1 MLSLLRAAALCLWLP
16 AAAAS
21 VPAAPVEV
29 DDGLKSIDLAS
40 RLEVLEDPSG
50 KLDFDAATAS
60 PDFQPVPEKGPNFGF
75 SHSAW
80 WVRLTLANR
89 EAHDREL
96 VLRQGYP
103 LIDYVDLWSP
113 QQDGSWKHTATG
125 DLRNFDTR
133 EFSHRDFLFSV
144 QLPASEQRTY
154 YLRFASSGPI
164 DIALTLYE
172 PTTLLGSISEEQ
184 LAYGAYFG
192 GFLVLV
198 LYNFFMFLVVRDRAF
213 FYYLLYAISYGL
225 YFSVFNGLSFQFLWP
240 QQPVWGNM
248 SLLVLL
254 SLSLIFGMQ
263 FTRKFLDTRL
273 NSSRQD
279 RFAVI
284 LQALAVVALLLSF
297 FLPYSILI
305 LPLALLTVVVTATI
319 MSMGITCLIRG
330 YRPARYFMIAWGLL
344 LLGVLVYMLK
354 TFGVLPHSMLT
365 QNGFQVGSLSEMV
378 LLSLALASRVNEM
391 QRQSRTD
398 ALTKLFN
405 RRFFDE
411 RVAFEFERAQRVHSP
426 LALLVA
432 DIDHFKEFNDRHGHA
447 RGDEVLK
454 AVAKQLLDGVRSQD
468 VVCRYGGE
476 EFALILPGTSEGQAM
491 HIAEQLREGVQ
502 ASRPQGDRRITI
514 SVGVA
519 GTDNAGVANA
529 SDLFHAA
536 DKALYQAKAQ
546 GRNCVI
552 RAAG

>member
-1 MLSLLRAAALCLWLP
+1 MLSKLRAAALCLWLP
-16 AAAAS
+16 TAVAS
-21 VPAAPVEV
+21 VPTVSVNV
-29 DDGLKSIDLAS
+29 DGGFTSEDLSS
-40 RLEVLEDPSG
+40 RITVLEDSSHT
-50 KLDFDAATAS
+50 LDFSAVENS
-60 PDFQPVPEKGPNFGF
+60 HDFVAVPENGPNFGF

-80 WVRLTLANR
+80 WVRLNLVNSQP
-89 EAHDREL
+89 HDREL
-96 VLRQGYP
+96 ILRQGYP

-113 QQDGSWKHTATG
+113 DGHGGWHHVQTG
-125 DLRNFDTR
+125 DRRDFGTR
-133 EFSHRDFLFSV
+133 EFFHRDFLFSID
-144 QLPASEQRTY
+144 LPASSERTV

-164 DIALTLYE
+164 DIALKLYE
-172 PTTLLGSISEEQ
+172 PVSLVGTISEEQ

-240 QQPVWGNM
+240 HQPAWGNM

-254 SLSLIFGMQ
+254 SSSLIFGMQ
-263 FTRKFLDTRL
+263 FTRKFLDTGL
-273 NSSRQD
+273 NSPRQD
-279 RFAVI
+279 RFAI
-284 LQALAVVALLLSF
+284 GLQVLAAVSLLLSF
-297 FLPYSILI
+297 FLPYSVLI
-305 LPLALLTVVVTATI
+305 LPLALLTVVVTVII
-319 MSMGITCLIRG
+319 MSMGMTCLFRG

-365 QNGFQVGSLSEMV
+365 QNGFQVGSLCEMV

-411 RVAFEFERAQRVHSP
+411 RVEFEFERGQRLHSP

-432 DIDHFKEFNDRHGHA
+432 DIDHFKDFNDRHGHS
-447 RGDEVLK
+447 RGDEVLR
-454 AVAKQLLDGVRSQD
+454 AVARQLLEGVRSQD

-476 EFALILPGTSEGQAM
+476 EFALILPNTNGAQAM
-491 HIAEQLREGVQ
+491 RIAESLRQDIEGNG
-502 ASRPQGDRRITI
+502 AQGARRITI

-519 GTDNAGVANA
+519 ATDDHRLFSAT
-529 SDLFHAA
+529 DLFHAA
-536 DKALYQAKAQ
+536 DRALYKAKAQ
-546 GRNCVI
+546 GRNRVEVSTP
-552 RAAG
+552 